1 MAENKI
7 KLALYLNGWDY
18 ENGNKQILENSAQ
31 KVTVNEFDISM
42 KNNIFCP
49 ICFTPI
55 TRRPLNKDN
64 STNGRKACF
73 SHIPTYSHIKCRLR
87 VPKAEGKLYN
97 TEEEAKQAIDNKE
110 LVIISGFKS
119 EPPEQ
124 NYSQAEEYDQTP
136 VEDNNG
142 SLAEVPISRH
152 TGEVFKLPSVS
163 TSIRGLCRNFYD
175 SYNKYYLFP
184 TYTSAILLS
193 DLLVNI
199 KNLSKKD
206 ILKKINDPDQ
216 LPMLYYGK
224 IISSYYLSE
233 SNPNYIKFTQIEC
246 AKSADFDF
254 CIKAKGEYQE
264 RHGIKDNTNS
274 KGRVILCWGTLEK
287 NGELGYAI
295 RPVWGEFALLPT
307 QYEKVLF

>member
-7 KLALYLNGWDY
+7 KLALYLNGWDC
-18 ENGNKQILENSAQ
+18 ETGNKQTLKNNAQ
-31 KVTVNEFDISM
+31 KITVKEFDISM
-42 KNNIFCP
+42 KSNIFCP
-49 ICFTPI
+49 ICCTPI
-55 TRRPLNKDN
+55 TRRPLDKDN

-73 SHIPTYSHIKCRLR
+73 SHIPTYSHIECPLR

-110 LVIISGFKS
+110 LIVISGFKS

-124 NYSQAEEYDQTP
+124 NDSQAEEYDQTP

-142 SLAEVPISRH
+142 PVVEVPISRH
-152 TGEVFKLPSVS
+152 TGEVFNLPSTS

-175 SYNKYYLFP
+175 NYNRYYLFP
-184 TYTSAILLS
+184 EYTSAILLS
-193 DLLVNI
+193 DLLVCI

-206 ILKKINDPDQ
+206 ILKKIENPDQ

-224 IISSYYLSE
+224 IISSYYLTE
-233 SNPNYIKFTQIEC
+233 NNPNYIKFTQIEC
-246 AKSADFDF
+246 AKGFDF

-264 RHGIKDNTNS
+264 RHGIRDNINS
-274 KGRVILCWGTLEK
+274 KDRVVLCWGTLEK

-295 RPVWGEFALLPT
+295 RPVWGEFALLPV